1 MKKLLPLL
9 IGLSLSGLSFLS
21 HAENLLQVYQQA
33 RESNPDLLRTRA
45 AMNAAYEKINQS
57 RGTLLPQ
64 LGLNGSYNIN
74 RGYRDNS
81 GADTNTASGNVG
93 LTQTLFNMSQWR
105 NLTITQQQAGI
116 EDIVYQA
123 QEQTLI
129 LEVARAYFNVL
140 NALDTLSFTAAEKS
154 SIGQQLEQ
162 TKQRFNVGLV
172 AITDVYTAQAQY
184 DQTLANEVTARN
196 ALDNAV
202 EALRQ
207 VTGVH
212 YTQLGSLDTKRFST
226 QPPNDVNALLKEA
239 ENSNLSLISARLTQ
253 ELTREQIRLAQ
264 AGHLPTLDLNVSTGL
279 TNNRNKGNN
288 KFVVNPSTGSLYS
301 RDTTGGNTAAG
312 VTLSIP
318 LYTGGQTNSLVKQAQ
333 FNYVGASEALEGAHR
348 SVVMNTRSSFNN
360 ISASISTVVAYR
372 QSVISAESSLEATKA
387 GYSVGTR
394 TIVDVLN
401 ATTALYNAKT
411 LLANARYTY
420 LINQLNIKLALG
432 TLNEQDLV
440 MLNNDLGAPVATSP
454 MMVTN

>member
-21 HAENLLQVYQQA
+21 HAEDLLQVYQQA
-33 RESNPDLLRTRA
+33 RESNPDLLQSRA
-45 AMNAAYEKINQS
+45 TMNSAYEKINQS

-64 LGLNGSYNIN
+64 LGLNGGYNIN

-81 GADTNTASGNVG
+81 GTKTNTASGRVS
-93 LTQTLFNMSQWR
+93 LSQTLFDLSQWR
-105 NLTITQQQAGI
+105 NLTITQQQASI
-116 EDIVYQA
+116 QDIIYQT

-129 LEVARAYFNVL
+129 LDVASAYFNVL
-140 NALDTLSFTAAEKS
+140 NALDTLSFTEAEKN

-196 ALDNAV
+196 ALDNAI

-207 VTGVH
+207 VTGLH
-212 YTQLGSLDTKRFST
+212 YTQLGSLDTHRFST
-226 QPPNDVNALLKEA
+226 QKPDDVDTLLKEA

-264 AGHLPTLDLNVSTGL
+264 TGHLPTLDLNVSTGL
-279 TNNRNKGNN
+279 TNDRNKGNN
-288 KFVVNPSTGSLYS
+288 KFAVDPSTGSLYS
-301 RDTTGGNTAAG
+301 RDTTGGITTAG

-333 FNYVGASEALEGAHR
+333 FNYVGASEALEGAYR

-360 ISASISTVVAYR
+360 ISASISTIVAYR
-372 QSVISAESSLEATKA
+372 QSVISAESSLKATKA

-420 LINQLNIKLALG
+420 LINQLNIKFALG
-432 TLNEQDLV
+432 TLNEQDLI

-454 MMVTN
+454 MMATN